1 MERQVQ
7 YPSFGIEHF
16 GPAAAAAAK
25 AVELAR
31 AAAPGADPLLAKE
44 LLYAEAAAARFPP
57 GSERQPARNAA
68 ERHYATLMRDAG
80 ARSSPGGCAGWVP
93 SLEQSAIAVPRLV
106 RMLAVLQSGGRYST
120 EGCMGA
126 TARCRLQSA
135 ALLWEGAC
143 LTAGRL

>member
-1 MERQVQ
+1 MERQVL

-68 ERHYATLMRDAG
+68 ERRYATLMRDAG
-80 ARSSPGGCAGWVP
+80 ARSSPG
-93 SLEQSAIAVPRLV
+93 RV
-106 RMLAVLQSGGRYST
+106 RG
-120 EGCMGA
+120 MGA
-126 TARCRLQSA
+126 QPRAVGACCAAPRSPAGSA
-135 ALLWEGAC
+135 AK
-143 LTAGRL
+143 R